1 MKKMLPL
8 FLLAVVCCMSL
19 SSILRAQDTIPLMS
33 STDDSSFHA
42 FRSTYTSSLPLWTDT
57 MSLLRLRLDG
67 MKKDSARM
75 DSALCALRI
84 QNEQL
89 MLLNDSLVASND
101 RYQQSLQQQN
111 DLLESK
117 ITALQEKEL
126 LVAEKDALYRKAL
139 IAGSLDSAKYNY
151 ELRAKEASIEAKSN
165 EIAMLQRNIDF
176 RDSSLKNEKV
186 NYDKLTAER
195 NQCMLLVDSLREK
208 VAAVELENVRKQ
220 EENKYLA
227 QRAKDAEERVNTAIN
242 RKKKVRPVQGIAMR
256 FYRTPNLEIAL
267 TPVNQNSD
275 GTYTYEKIIRNRNE
289 GNIEFDFVTGASVML
304 WDLTQYFNDKPDTL
318 STKVVDLRKFDQ
330 QFTYDIG
337 FYVAF
342 GGSNLF
348 KNFYVG
354 PSFRFVDFFYLT
366 VGVNICEYEV
376 LSGGYSVGQR
386 IGSALSIVDVT
397 AKTWQVKPFVSLSID
412 LDFLSYIKK

>member
-1 MKKMLPL
+1 
-8 FLLAVVCCMSL
+8 MSL
-19 SSILRAQDTIPLMS
+19 IPALRAQDTIPLMS
-33 STDDSSFHA
+33 SASDTCSNA
-42 FRSTYTSSLPLWTDT
+42 FRSTYSAPQPSWDDT
-57 MSLLRLRLDG
+57 VSLLRLRMAG
-67 MKKDSARM
+67 MREDLAHV
-75 DSALCALRI
+75 DSALRSLRE

-111 DLLESK
+111 ALLESK
-117 ITALQEKEL
+117 ITALQEKEQ

-139 IAGSLDSAKYNY
+139 MAGSLDSAKYNY
-151 ELRAKEASIEAKSN
+151 ALRAKEASIEAKSN

-176 RDSSLKNEKV
+176 RDSSLKDEKV
-186 NYDKLTAER
+186 NYEKLTAER
-195 NQCMLLVDSLREK
+195 NQCMLVVDSLREK
-208 VAAVELENVRKQ
+208 VAAAEMENVRKQ

-227 QRAKDAEERVNTAIN
+227 QRAKDAEERINTATN

-256 FYRTPNLEIAL
+256 FYRTPDLEIAL
-267 TPVNQNSD
+267 TPKHQNSD
-275 GTYTYEKIIRNRNE
+275 GTYSYEKIIRNRNE

-304 WDLTQYFNDKPDTL
+304 WDLTKYFNDKTEKLDSA
-318 STKVVDLRKFDQ
+318 STSLVDLRKFDQ

-376 LSGGYSVGQR
+376 LSEGYSVGQR
-386 IGSALSIVDVT
+386 IGSALSIDDVT